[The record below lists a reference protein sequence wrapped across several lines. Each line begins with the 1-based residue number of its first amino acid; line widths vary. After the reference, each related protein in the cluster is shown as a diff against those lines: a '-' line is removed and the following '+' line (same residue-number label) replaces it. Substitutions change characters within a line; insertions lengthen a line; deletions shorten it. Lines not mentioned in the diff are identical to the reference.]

1 MPAGSKG
8 CPLEGRAMCMKVNMS
23 VTVDSVTILKVNV
36 IQGFMVPRSLLRGSK
51 ETRLNHS
58 VA

>member
-36 IQGFMVPRSLLRGSK
+36 IQGFMVP
-51 ETRLNHS
+51 
-58 VA
+58 